1 MYPQVFSAAQQV
13 DKAFLII
20 FGFAV
25 LVLLA
30 VTVAMVWFLW
40 RYHYKRNP
48 VATDIKGSVLLEVVW
63 TVLPLVIVMGLFWTG
78 WTSFQ
83 AMRSIPENAMVVGVE
98 GRMWSWKFTYENG
111 KTSSELVVPVNRPI
125 RLELTSRDVIH
136 SLYIPAMRVK
146 WDLVP
151 GMDTEAWFQS
161 DREGEFDIFCAEY
174 CGLKHANMITLLK
187 VVTQEEF
194 DGWLEGTPDE
204 PGGKPRGLALMEE
217 YGCFDCHAMDGT
229 ADVAPPLD
237 GIGGTDRPVVL
248 PDGTAR
254 TFKAN
259 AAYLKTSILNPGAA
273 MVEGWGDEMPP
284 YEGDLSEEDADAI
297 VNYLL
302 GLDESGNP
310 LAAPPH
316 PGETLADEQ
325 GCFGCHTAT
334 GEDDVGPTF
343 LGLFGTRRTVTDADG
358 NNPRTVAVD
367 EDYLRRAIIA
377 PSDTIPEGF
386 EDAMPAY
393 DDLAPETLE
402 GLIRYIES
410 LGSGGDQ

>member
-83 AMRSIPENAMVVGVE
+83 AMRSIPENAMAVGVE

-111 KTSSELVVPVNRPI
+111 KTSSELVVPVNQAI

-151 GMDTEAWFQS
+151 GMETEAWFQS

-187 VVTQEEF
+187 VVTREEF

-204 PGGKPRGLALMEE
+204 PGDKPRGLALMEE

-237 GIGGTDRPVVL
+237 GIGGKDRPVVL
-248 PDGTAR
+248 PDGTKQ

-259 AAYLKTSILNPGAA
+259 AAYLKTSILNPGSA

-302 GLDESGNP
+302 GLDESGKP

-316 PGETLADEQ
+316 PGETLADGQ

-358 NNPRTVAVD
+358 NNPRTVTVD
-367 EDYLRRAIIA
+367 EAYLRRAIIS
-377 PSDTIPEGF
+377 PSDMIPEGF

>member
-20 FGFAV
+20 FAFAV
-25 LVLLA
+25 FVLLA

-40 RYHYKRNP
+40 RYHYRRNP
-48 VATDIKGSVLLEVVW
+48 VATDIKGSVLLEVIW
-63 TVLPLVIVMGLFWTG
+63 TVLPLAIVMGLFWTG

-83 AMRSIPENAMVVGVE
+83 AMRAIPENAMAIGVE

-111 KTSSELVVPVNRPI
+111 KTSPELVVPVNRPVK
-125 RLELTSRDVIH
+125 LELTARDVIH

-194 DGWLEGTPDE
+194 DAWLGSESEAAD
-204 PGGKPRGLALMEE
+204 GKPRGLALMEE
-217 YGCFDCHAMDGT
+217 YGCFDCHAMDGSD
-229 ADVAPPLD
+229 DVAPPLND
-237 GIGGTDRPVVL
+237 IGGRDRPVVL
-248 PDGTAR
+248 ADGATR

-259 AAYLKTSILNPGAA
+259 AAYLKTSILDPAA
-273 MVEGWGDEMPP
+273 ALVEGWDDEMPP
-284 YEGDLSEEDADAI
+284 YAGDLSEEDADAI

-302 GLDESGNP
+302 GMDESGKP
-310 LAAPPH
+310 LASPPH
-316 PGETLADEQ
+316 PGEALADEQ

-343 LGLFGTRRTVTDADG
+343 LGLFGAGRKVTDADG
-358 NNPRTVAVD
+358 DNPRTVTVNEA
-367 EDYLRRAIIA
+367 YLRRAIID
-377 PSDTIPEGF
+377 PSAVIPEGF
-386 EDAMPAY
+386 DDGMPAY
-393 DDLAPETLE
+393 DDLDPETLE
-402 GLIRYIES
+402 GLVRYLES
-410 LGSGGDQ
+410 LGAGADR

>member
-13 DKAFLII
+13 DQAFLII

-25 LVLLA
+25 FVLLA

-40 RYHYKRNP
+40 RYHFKRNP
-48 VATDIKGSVLLEVVW
+48 QATDIKGSVLLEVIW

-83 AMRSIPENAMVVGVE
+83 AMRAIPDDALTIEVE

-111 KTSSELVVPVNRPI
+111 KTSPELVVPVNQPV
-125 RLELTSRDVIH
+125 RLAMSSRDVIH

-151 GMDTEAWFQS
+151 GMDTDAWFQS

-174 CGLKHANMITLLK
+174 CGLKHADMITLLK

-194 DGWLEGTPDE
+194 DDWLNAAPAE

-217 YGCFDCHAMDGT
+217 YGCFDCHAMDGS
-229 ADVAPPLD
+229 DLIAPPLND
-237 GIGGTDRPVVL
+237 LADKDRPVIL
-248 PDGTAR
+248 PDGGKE
-254 TFKAN
+254 TFRAN
-259 AAYLKTSILNPGAA
+259 AAYLKTSILHPSAA
-273 MVEGWGDEMPP
+273 LVEGWGDEMPP
-284 YEGDLSEEDADAI
+284 YEGDLSDEDADAI

-316 PGETLADEQ
+316 PGEAMAREQ
-325 GCFGCHTAT
+325 GCLDCHSVT
-334 GEDDVGPTF
+334 GEDNLGPTF
-343 LGLFGTRRTVTDADG
+343 LGLFGKARPVTDADG
-358 NNPRTVAVD
+358 NDAGTVTAD
-367 EDYLRRAIIA
+367 EAYLRQSITH
-377 PSDTIPEGF
+377 PSALIPEGY
-386 EDAMPAY
+386 DDMMPAY
-393 DDLAPETLE
+393 DTLDPETLE
-402 GLIRYIES
+402 GLVRYLES
-410 LGSGGDQ
+410 LGGEAR